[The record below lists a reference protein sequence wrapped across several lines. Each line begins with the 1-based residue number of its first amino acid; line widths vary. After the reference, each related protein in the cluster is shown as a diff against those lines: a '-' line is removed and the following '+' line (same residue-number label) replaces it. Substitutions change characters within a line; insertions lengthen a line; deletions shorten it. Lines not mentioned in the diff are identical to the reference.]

1 MTINEVGIIEAFR
14 DLLPECPNRD
24 MWVNETLLEY
34 KRLHLLR
41 LSGELLHPAPGS
53 LLETMISL
61 EPNQLS
67 NVTTDPEFVAY
78 KKRFGQEPTYCW
90 TVPLSKLVQEL
101 GSGPVPAVAWVR
113 GDA

>member
-1 MTINEVGIIEAFR
+1 MPIDEMGIIEAFR

-34 KRLHLLR
+34 KRLRLLQQ
-41 LSGELLHPAPGS
+41 SGESLHPVPGS
-53 LLETMISL
+53 LLEKMISL
-61 EPNQLS
+61 KPKHPPKMTADS
-67 NVTTDPEFVAY
+67 GFAAY

-90 TVPLSKLVQEL
+90 TVPISKLVQEL
-101 GSGPVPAVAWVR
+101 GSGPVPALAWVR